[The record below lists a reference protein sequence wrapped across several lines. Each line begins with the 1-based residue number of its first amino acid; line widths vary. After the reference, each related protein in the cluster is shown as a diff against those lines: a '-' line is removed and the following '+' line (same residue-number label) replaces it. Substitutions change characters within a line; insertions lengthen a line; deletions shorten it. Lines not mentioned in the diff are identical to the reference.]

1 VRVGILD
8 LLGPPA
14 RRPVDLGYQVAITK
28 QYASIT
34 PQAISVWCRRQGHE
48 TFYATYYGVGK
59 PHRML
64 PVDLDVVFIS
74 CYTQVSHLAYALAKI
89 YRGAGVRT
97 VIGGPHARAF
107 PVDCLRFFDLVV
119 RECDPELI
127 EDIVTGQHD
136 PGTMISS
143 NRPFD
148 DVPTVEERMPEIR
161 ASAFFWGRG
170 RLPLSAVPML
180 ASTGCPYSCDF
191 CIDWNSTYRQLPA
204 DRLKADLDHLSA
216 HLPGTLVVFHDA
228 NFAVRFDEVF
238 ATLEAQPPDRRP
250 PYIIESSLTVLR
262 GDRPRR
268 LKDTNCAMVAPGV
281 ESWTDYS
288 NKAGVGRTA
297 GAAKVDRVA
306 EHFAQLAENV
316 PYLQANFMFG
326 LDTDEGDAPVELTK
340 RFMDKAPFAFPTI
353 NIPVPFGGTPLHD
366 QLAADGRI
374 LTAMPFSFYYAPYL
388 VTTIKNYD
396 PVTYYEKLIELYSH
410 AASPQMLQRRLR
422 TTTHRAI
429 AYVHRARTASF
440 RADVRSFRRIVAMLR
455 SDPEFLAFHE
465 GRSSTLPEH
474 YRAIGERMLGRYG
487 ELLSPAERTPDLSPA
502 ASPPHPQPVALTI
515 GKRQP

>member
-1 VRVGILD
+1 MRVGILD

-14 RRPVDLGYQVAITK
+14 RSPVDIGYQLLITK

-34 PQAISVWCRRQGHE
+34 PQAISVWCRRNGHE
-48 TFYATYYGVGK
+48 TFYATYYGLGK

-64 PVDLDVVFIS
+64 PMDLDVVFIS
-74 CYTQVSHLAYALAKI
+74 CYTQVSHLAYAVAKL

-119 RECDPELI
+119 GECDPALI
-127 EDIVTGQHD
+127 EDVVTGQYD
-136 PGTMISS
+136 PGAIISS
-143 NRPFD
+143 ARPFD

-161 ASAFFWGRG
+161 ASAFFRRRG

-180 ASTGCPYSCDF
+180 ASTGCPYSCNF

-204 DRLKADLDHLSA
+204 ERLKTDLDYLSA

-238 ATLEAQPPDRRP
+238 QTLEAQPPDRRP
-250 PYIIESSLTVLR
+250 PYIIESSLTVLK

-268 LKDTNCAMVAPGV
+268 LKDTNCVMVAPGV

-288 NKAGVGRTA
+288 NKAGVGRAA
-297 GAAKVDRVA
+297 GVEKVDRVA

-326 LDTDEGDAPVELTK
+326 LDTDEGDTPIELTK

-366 QLAADGRI
+366 NLVADGRI
-374 LTAMPFSFYYAPYL
+374 LTAMPFSFYYAPYV

-396 PVTYYEKLIELYSH
+396 PVAYYAKLIELYSH
-410 AASPQMLQRRLR
+410 ASSPAMLRRRLQ
-422 TTTHRAI
+422 TTKHRAI

-440 RADVRSFRRIVAMLR
+440 RADVRSFERIQHMLR
-455 SDPEFLAFHE
+455 TDREFLAFHE
-465 GRSSTLPEH
+465 GRSNVLPEY
-474 YRAIGERMLGRYG
+474 YRGIGERMLGRYA

-502 ASPPHPQPVALTI
+502 DRRPHLLPIVKP
-515 GKRQP
+515 